1 VRKRATN
8 ELITFYDQK
17 EKTMA
22 GKPGMHKRPLSPARV
37 EEMRQKIRGTLIIK
51 ALENHCINEAE
62 MSSSQVSAALGL
74 LRKIVPDLSAVS
86 LAGEVRVRP
95 IQEMTDQEIDTLLA
109 ASYPGDNIRLIP
121 LGAAGGREDV

>member
-1 VRKRATN
+1 
-8 ELITFYDQK
+8 LITLDHQE

-51 ALENHCINEAE
+51 ALENHCLNGNE

-74 LRKIVPDLSAVS
+74 LRKIVPDLGAVS
-86 LAGEVRVRP
+86 LHGEVSVRP

-109 ASYPGDNIRLIP
+109 ASYPGNDIRLIP
-121 LGAAGGREDV
+121 LDAAGGREDA